1 MNKGLGKRKKGK
13 PMNALN
19 GSLDRRGFL
28 KGAALSAVGVGA
40 LGFMGGCSPADS
52 ASPNENEGSQ
62 GESSLPSWEN
72 PPATIPESDIS
83 ETKDFDI
90 VVVGAGVAG
99 GAAFARAC
107 EGGAKSALVEKMET
121 FSARGMDN
129 AAIGTKKQAEAGIVL
144 DKAQIINDLVTAG
157 GYKVNGQ
164 LIKLWADQSGRV
176 YDDIADMVEDQ
187 GLTVAI
193 ASLEETNMDADGFWN
208 RTYPVTHT
216 FGVAELGNGAAQQNI
231 LSSFI
236 DRGTA
241 AGGEVFYSSPAQQLI
256 TDDSGRVTG
265 VISKQGETYVRFN
278 ASKGVILAT
287 GDYAGNPD
295 MVDKWAPLLKEA
307 ATSVYTPAG
316 ANTGDG
322 VNMAFWVGGSM
333 QKGGAAA
340 MIHPIMGGGACG
352 TYSFLRVNKDGGR
365 FCNEDTPL
373 PGITN
378 AYMVA
383 PNHTVWTVMDADFA
397 TQVTHMSNLSMYNGT
412 TSGPFDPT
420 LGITPEDGMQQT
432 IEAGTSVTGDT
443 IADLAKAMG
452 VPEDALE
459 KTVARYNELVELG
472 TDEDFGKD
480 PANLFPIAKAPF
492 YASQVTAVLLSCTA
506 GLDVDS
512 NLNVCTE
519 EGAAIE
525 GLYAIGNTAGN
536 FFADGYPM
544 VCPGI
549 SHGRAITLGY
559 VLGEALAQ
567 NKTVQEI

>member
-1 MNKGLGKRKKGK
+1 MK
-13 PMNALN
+13 AIH

-40 LGFMGGCSPADS
+40 LGVLGGCSPSTDAPSSGKD
-52 ASPNENEGSQ
+52 ASQ
-62 GESSLPSWEN
+62 GENTLPSWEN
-72 PPATIPESDIS
+72 PPAAIPESDIS
-83 ETKDFDI
+83 ETKDFEI

-107 EGGAKSALVEKMET
+107 EGGAKAALVEKMDT

-129 AAIGTKKQAEAGIVL
+129 AAIDTKKQAEAGIVL
-144 DKAQIINDLVTAG
+144 DKAKIVNDLVTAG

-176 YDDIADMVEDQ
+176 YDDITEMIEGQ

-216 FGVAELGNGAAQQNI
+216 FGVPELGNGAAQQNI

-241 AGGEVFYSSPAQQLI
+241 AGGEVYYSSPAQQLI
-256 TDDSGRVTG
+256 TDDSGRVVG
-265 VISKQGETYVRFN
+265 VVCRQGDDYVRFN
-278 ASKGVILAT
+278 ASKAVVLAT
-287 GDYAGNPD
+287 GDYAGNPE

-316 ANTGDG
+316 ANTGDS
-322 VNMAFWVGGSM
+322 VNMAFWAGGAM

-397 TQVTHMSNLSMYNGT
+397 TQVTQMSKLSMYNGT

-443 IADLAKAMG
+443 IAELAKAMG
-452 VPEDALE
+452 VPEEALE
-459 KTVARYNELVELG
+459 KTVTRYNELADLG
-472 TDEDFGKD
+472 RDDDFGKD
-480 PANLFPIAKAPF
+480 AANLFPIKKAPF
-492 YASQVTAVLLSCTA
+492 YASQVTAVLLSCTT

-512 NLNVCTE
+512 NLNVCTA

-549 SHGRAITLGY
+549 SHGRAITFGY

-567 NKTVQEI
+567 DNSVQEI

>member
-1 MNKGLGKRKKGK
+1 MK
-13 PMNALN
+13 AIH

-40 LGFMGGCSPADS
+40 LGVLGGCSPSTDAPSSGKD
-52 ASPNENEGSQ
+52 ASQ
-62 GESSLPSWEN
+62 GENTLPSWEN
-72 PPATIPESDIS
+72 PPAAIPESDIS
-83 ETKDFDI
+83 ETKDFEI

-107 EGGAKSALVEKMET
+107 EGGAKAALVEKMDT

-129 AAIGTKKQAEAGIVL
+129 AAIDTKKQAEAGIVL
-144 DKAQIINDLVTAG
+144 DKAKIVNDLVTAG

-176 YDDIADMVEDQ
+176 YDDITEMIEGQ

-216 FGVAELGNGAAQQNI
+216 FGVPELGNGAAQQNI

-241 AGGEVFYSSPAQQLI
+241 AGGEVYYSSPAQQLI
-256 TDDSGRVTG
+256 TDDSGRVVG
-265 VISKQGETYVRFN
+265 VVCRQGDDYVRFN
-278 ASKGVILAT
+278 ASKAVVLAT
-287 GDYAGNPD
+287 GDYAGNPE

-316 ANTGDG
+316 ANTGDS
-322 VNMAFWVGGSM
+322 VNMAFWAGGAM

-397 TQVTHMSNLSMYNGT
+397 TQVTQMSKLSMYNGT

-443 IADLAKAMG
+443 IAELAKAMG
-452 VPEDALE
+452 VPEEALE
-459 KTVARYNELVELG
+459 KTVTRYNELADLG
-472 TDEDFGKD
+472 RDDDFGKD
-480 PANLFPIAKAPF
+480 AANLFPIKKAPF
-492 YASQVTAVLLSCTA
+492 YTSQVTAVLLSCTT

-512 NLNVCTE
+512 NLNVCTA

-549 SHGRAITLGY
+549 SHGRAITFGY

-567 NKTVQEI
+567 DKSVQEI